1 MIKYLGSKR
10 RLLDLIGDAVGRVA
24 PGPTVLDLFSGTS
37 RVGHA
42 LKRRGFR
49 VVANDHNAYAHAL
62 ARCYIEADLDDVD
75 HEARLL
81 IDEFNRLPGRPGYV
95 TETFCERSRFFQP
108 KNGARIDA
116 IREAIAAKGLRPD
129 LEAVLLVS
137 LMEAADR
144 VESTTGVQMAYLK
157 QWAARAGNA
166 LDLQDLE
173 FHEGPVGTHIVG
185 DSLLNTYPESSV
197 AYLDPPYSAHSYA
210 TYYHIWDS
218 ITRWDKPA
226 VGLKTNRRMD
236 RVSGSEGFD
245 DAMTSQWNSKRTA
258 LDAFMRLVDRLPV
271 RYVVIS
277 YNDESIVPLEQLTT
291 ALKGKYPQ
299 MAVKKI
305 PYKRNIMCQ
314 IGNAEAEGAKTKNT
328 EVLIW
333 LQKC

>member
-10 RLLDLIGDAVGRVA
+10 RLLDLISDAVGRVA

-108 KNGARIDA
+108 RNGARIDA

-144 VESTTGVQMAYLK
+144 VDSTTGVQMAYLK
-157 QWAARAGNA
+157 QWAPRAFNDLELRMPAVLPRPAAGGCAALCRDA
-166 LDLQDLE
+166 LDAARHTPAD
-173 FHEGPVGTHIVG
+173 
-185 DSLLNTYPESSV
+185 V
-197 AYLDPPYSAHSYA
+197 AYVDPPYNQHSYA
-210 TYYHIWDS
+210 GTS
-218 ITRWDKPA
+218 PRSTASPANGPTAASGGACSTRGP
-226 VGLKTNRRMD
+226 GSRR
-236 RVSGSEGFD
+236 RCSSCSRRSGHR
-245 DAMTSQWNSKRTA
+245 W
-258 LDAFMRLVDRLPV
+258 
-271 RYVVIS
+271 
-277 YNDESIVPLEQLTT
+277 
-291 ALKGKYPQ
+291 
-299 MAVKKI
+299 
-305 PYKRNIMCQ
+305 
-314 IGNAEAEGAKTKNT
+314 
-328 EVLIW
+328 
-333 LQKC
+333 